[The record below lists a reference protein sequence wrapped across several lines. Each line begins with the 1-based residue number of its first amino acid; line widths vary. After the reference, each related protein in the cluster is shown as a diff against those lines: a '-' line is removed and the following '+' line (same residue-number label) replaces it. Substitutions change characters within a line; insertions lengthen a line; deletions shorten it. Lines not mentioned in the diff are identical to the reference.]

1 MILVFMVYDE
11 LNEILYN
18 NVLNI
23 NYEEK
28 TVTVYHERA

>member
-1 MILVFMVYDE
+1 MIPVFMVYDE
-11 LNEILYN
+11 LNETLYN

-28 TVTVYHERA
+28 NSRSIS